1 MAVEKYT
8 SNISTTI
15 NQEVHSLL
23 CLVVYELEN
32 MKTCKLANSREKNS
46 QILLL
51 TPEELNIDTIWKKLN
66 INEDYLISKVI
77 TSIQVIDKN
86 VTITNTGTADDY
98 ENYNVHV
105 DDGHINVDNNVKTTV
120 TNKVDTNVTN
130 RVDTNV
136 VNKPLVTLDE
146 PIDVRV
152 VQ

>member
-1 MAVEKYT
+1 MAAEKYT

-15 NQEVHSLL
+15 NKEVHSLL

-32 MKTCKLANSREKNS
+32 IKTCKLTNEREKNS

-51 TPEELNIDTIWKKLN
+51 TPEELNIDAIWKKLN

-77 TSIQVIDKN
+77 TSIQVIEKD
-86 VTITNTGTADDY
+86 VTITNVGTADDY

-105 DDGHINVDNNVKTTV
+105 DDGHINVDNNVETTV
-120 TNKVDTNVTN
+120 TNNVDVSVTN
-130 RVDTNV
+130 
-136 VNKPLVTLDE
+136 KPQVSLDE

-152 VQ
+152 TNLP